1 MGTAEKVIL
10 IVGALIILTPFVV
23 KEIKLYKQ
31 YDQLCK
37 DLDQKTW
44 ERIEG
49 WKK

>member
-31 YDQLCK
+31 YNWPRK
-37 DLDQKTW
+37 DLDQNTW

-49 WKK
+49 WRK